1 MKDRIIE
8 MLERKER
15 VSLECIDPNGFDSEN
30 PINKFILKLDNII
43 IKKAILGWVGCRDK
57 FVVDAPT
64 EEIEG
69 SSLNENSFII
79 FEDEL
84 KYFKIKE
91 PEYTFN
97 DLIDVAVQAY
107 KDGYIRLMRL
117 DNDVLDI
124 SYNIDGDGLCGF
136 LTSKTEESGYQFY
149 QYIRDINSLY
159 TETFVI
165 ESKED
170 MYRIGD
176 EYEIVLSNGEDVSE
190 MIIVTENYPYTSY
203 GDRLIPV
210 RFEFLKGATVTQ
222 KRGN

>member
-1 MKDRIIE
+1 MKDRIKE
-8 MLERKER
+8 MLERGER
-15 VSLECIDPNGFDSEN
+15 VELECVDRDGFEGLFSDNKKILQLSEIIIAGYDEVGKGFDLAVGSYELNNLNLRISNAFICDSE
-30 PINKFILKLDNII
+30 L
-43 IKKAILGWVGCRDK
+43 
-57 FVVDAPT
+57 
-64 EEIEG
+64 EH
-69 SSLNENSFII
+69 
-79 FEDEL
+79 
-84 KYFKIKE
+84 FKIKE

-97 DLIDVAVQAY
+97 DLIDVAVQAV
-107 KDGYIRLMRL
+107 KDGVIDIKTLCMDSIRFTPRDETDNVATYFDDEYAYGFDYI
-117 DNDVLDI
+117 
-124 SYNIDGDGLCGF
+124 
-136 LTSKTEESGYQFY
+136 K
-149 QYIRDINSLY
+149 SLY

-222 KRGN
+222 KRGNQCNK